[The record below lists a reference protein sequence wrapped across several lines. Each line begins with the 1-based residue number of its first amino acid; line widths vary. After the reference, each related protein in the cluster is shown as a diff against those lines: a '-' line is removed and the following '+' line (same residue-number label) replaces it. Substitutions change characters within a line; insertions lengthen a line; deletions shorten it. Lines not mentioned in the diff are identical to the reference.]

1 MGGCGGAK
9 ACFETLP
16 VLPTPLGPLQEGKL
30 PDGCTSLTKL
40 SPNFDALSFT
50 KVRVRTSTQAA
61 PLNTLHLS
69 THHFVSADLGPYNE
83 MGILHI
89 I

>member
-1 MGGCGGAK
+1 MHRRVCSGGRAVGGRGGAK
-9 ACFETLP
+9 ACSETLP

-40 SPNFDALSFT
+40 SPNFDALSHLQ
-50 KVRVRTSTQAA
+50 RS
-61 PLNTLHLS
+61 LHLS

-83 MGILHI
+83 MGIFHTV
-89 I
+89 